1 MSIRSI
7 RCTGLYAK
15 HAEVDK
21 YVKTVM
27 QFIQERA
34 NDETESTVSN
44 PASSINSQDLSTLLQ
59 QLVGM
64 RFDEKKLRCPKW
76 KQNQSIDEYIILL
89 SDWIDQAKLQ
99 VVPKFQQI
107 YEALQDSP
115 NDQVVNMLSNFLLTV
130 RPLIDQPNVDFK
142 ETVIGYLR
150 QRFGRNS
157 LYRSV
162 ETWSEISNLTHDPN
176 NTENFLD
183 QFKLLI
189 QRCDQNNLKIPE
201 PIQVAMLLSK
211 LNVDQATFKNIT
223 SVIDDVGENNALKN
237 SIAAVR
243 KFCLL
248 PSNISKLQ
256 AVNYVYRREHR
267 SSERSGDRS
276 GRKFSRS
283 SRDSRGRDSKSRS
296 KSHDSRKSRG
306 SSRDSNYR
314 RSRSGRRESYS
325 SQTYVTCT
333 HANPSEQ
340 DGGQEQEPREII
352 LFTNILLSDIYDQN
366 LLIVDSGAPSSI
378 MPYDNVKQICKHVPK
393 DKLRLEKINK
403 SFKFGPSRIYNSRQ
417 RITLPLKIFNNES
430 VDISFFILDLKNVPN
445 LLGSDQ
451 LDKLKAKL
459 NYESKTITLKDADIP
474 LNVLNS
480 GHLALPFE
488 LTNLSFLVNNED
500 VRTAGRQPGDDGH
513 RQHSGPGSGLR
524 LKSGEDALWLT
535 EEEAESVAKGKMKDF
550 LKLHR
555 MTGHT
560 SANQLWKFLKN
571 SSRCSNRDRKLLKL
585 LVENC
590 QICKL
595 KAGVLPRP
603 KACMTR
609 STDFNELVSWDL
621 KDFKNKYNFYILYC
635 LDEFSKLIVGKIMRD
650 KRPQSVIENFEEV
663 WVYVAGHG
671 FGWPRQILSDNGGEF
686 INSFVCEYLLKHDV
700 KFKSTA
706 SYAPWSNGSTEKRH
720 HIVDDLFESAMLDN
734 PLKLSPQQLLN
745 RVCFYRNCEVSDGG
759 FSPLQVI
766 MGRNPA
772 LFSALNFDQTL
783 DLADTKHEQVRR
795 ILELQSKIRSQV
807 RTFNTDRRLNKIL
820 KMRANKNTDAV
831 FHPGQKIL
839 FYDPVD
845 RAWRKGTLIYTLGKT
860 AHVDVGGQSSKVDLT
875 RLRDDESYNWEC
887 MLDECVR
894 ENDDSE
900 DLPTV
905 FTKFQ
910 NLNDTFDMRD
920 YLASR
925 EVRFKSELE
934 ELEPSQDGET
944 RLEGRPQ
951 VGDSIAFRF
960 TDKNWETTGKVTKV
974 GSRSNPDSFD
984 VISAEGIFKYLAVG
998 KNIHYWRF
1006 LREEQG
1012 ETLWIEENSYLM
1024 EAELL
1029 FPITLTPKQQLGIPE
1044 VEQAK
1049 QEEIKKWY
1057 NYKCFSIIKREGYM
1071 RIIPL
1076 AWVVNKKC
1084 RNVDEKVS
1092 NVNVYKARLVVR
1104 GDLEGGGSRT
1114 DSPTAP
1120 KEIMRLILAVST
1132 LYNFDLATC
1141 DISSAFLQSSK
1152 PDRDIFL
1159 RPPDE
1164 WTGDRMYVWK
1174 AEKGIYGLKDASRLW
1189 FIRFRLFLDT
1199 LKVESIGDSESCF
1212 ISRARDGKIRGFIL
1226 THVDDILIAGSK
1238 DFLTWFE
1245 QMVRGEFVISKIKYG
1260 KFRYTGLDINSVGD
1274 KITIDQNFKLQELSQ
1289 FEISEF
1295 FGMGKLDDK
1304 GIKTL
1309 QRIIGQLG
1317 WLASQTRPDLAF
1329 GTLYLSIIQRQS
1341 SFDDLKEAN
1350 KLLQLAKEN
1359 PLTITLNK
1367 LSTFTPENLQ
1377 IWDFTDASHAKLE
1390 SGIKS
1395 SEGRFVFLINETTRD
1410 AYVIN
1415 WRAAMIS
1422 QVCNS
1427 AKAAE
1432 THAVRNAGDELVYY
1446 SELFQQIFNFRPKI
1460 YIFTDSKSLK
1470 DSIYSTTLVKEKSLR
1485 ICIANIKQ
1493 WIKQKII
1500 KALRWVDTKNQIA
1513 DVLTKAKAPT
1523 DLIRIIFQNGKMPR
1537 SVYNS
1542 FQAPQMEVDA
1552 DTLYMHFFESRNDD
1566 SEESSYRYV
1575 LMHEGLE
1582 I

>member
-1 MSIRSI
+1 MHSIGEVDDACKNDLGKVS
-7 RCTGLYAK
+7 LANVSSVHKVYAK

-21 YVKTVM
+21 YIKTVL
-27 QFIQERA
+27 QFIQDRS
-34 NDETESTVSN
+34 NDDTESTVSN
-44 PASSINSQDLSTLLQ
+44 PSSSINSQDLSSLLQ
-59 QLVGM
+59 QLVGL
-64 RFDEKKLRCPKW
+64 RFDEKKSRCPKW

-89 SDWIDQAKLQ
+89 SDWIDQSKLQ
-99 VVPKFQQI
+99 AVPKFQQI

-130 RPLIDQPNVDFK
+130 RPLIDQPNLDFK
-142 ETVIGYLR
+142 EAVISYLR

-157 LYRSV
+157 LYRSI
-162 ETWSEISNLTHDPN
+162 ETWSEISNLSHDPN

-189 QRCDQNNLKIPE
+189 QRCDQNNLKVPE
-201 PIQVAMLLSK
+201 SIQVAMLLSK

-223 SVIDDVGENNALKN
+223 SVIDDVGDNNALKN
-237 SIAAVR
+237 SIAAIR

-248 PSNISKLQ
+248 PSNISKFQ

-267 SSERSGDRS
+267 SSDRSSERS

-296 KSHDSRKSRG
+296 KSRDSRKSRG

-314 RSRSGRRESYS
+314 RSRSGRREPYS
-325 SQTYVTCT
+325 DQTYVTQPQT
-333 HANPSEQ
+333 VSS
-340 DGGQEQEPREII
+340 QEDETYEREPREIV
-352 LFTNILLSDIYDQN
+352 LFTNILLSDIFDRN
-366 LLIVDSGAPSSI
+366 LLIIDSGAPSSI
-378 MPYDNVKQICKHVPK
+378 MPYDNVKQICKHIPRE
-393 DKLRLEKINK
+393 KLKVEKVNK
-403 SFKFGPSRIYNSRQ
+403 SFKFGPSRIFNSKQ

-430 VDISFFILDLKNVPN
+430 VDISFFILDLRNVPN

-459 NYESKTITLKDADIP
+459 NYESKTITLKDAEIA
-474 LNVLNS
+474 LSVLNS
-480 GHLALPFE
+480 GHLALSFE
-488 LTNLSFLVNNED
+488 LTNLNFLVNNED
-500 VRTAGRQPGDDGH
+500 GRTAGQHGH
-513 RQHSGPGSGLR
+513 GSPGLR
-524 LKSGEDALWLT
+524 LKSGQDALWLT
-535 EEEAESVAKGKMKDF
+535 EEEAESIAKGKMKDF
-550 LKLHR
+550 YKLHR
-555 MTGHT
+555 LTGHT

-571 SSRCSNRDRKLLKL
+571 SSRCSNRDKRLLKL

-595 KAGVLPRP
+595 RAGVLPRP

-609 STDFNELVSWDL
+609 SSDFNELVSWDL

-650 KRPQSVIENFEEV
+650 KRPQSVIESFEEV
-663 WVYVAGHG
+663 WVYAAGHG

-686 INSFVCEYLLKHDV
+686 INSLVCEYLLKHGV

-720 HIVDDLFESAMLDN
+720 HVVDNLFESAMADN
-734 PLKLSPQQLLN
+734 PSNLTSQQLLN
-745 RVCFYRNCEVSDGG
+745 KVCFYRNCEVSDSG

-783 DLADTKHEQVRR
+783 DIADTKHEQVRR
-795 ILELQSKIRSQV
+795 LLESQSKIRAQV
-807 RTFNTDRRLNKIL
+807 RTFDTDRRLNKIL
-820 KMRANKNTDAV
+820 KMRSNKNTDAV

-845 RAWRKGTLIYTLGKT
+845 RAWRKGILIYILGKT
-860 AHVDVGGQSSKVDLT
+860 AHVDVGGQSWKVDLT
-875 RLRDDESYNWEC
+875 RLRDDESYSWEC

-894 ENDDSE
+894 ENDDSD
-900 DLPTV
+900 DLPSL
-905 FTKFQ
+905 FGKFQ
-910 NLNDTFDMRD
+910 DLNDTFDVRD
-920 YLASR
+920 QVARR
-925 EVRFKSELE
+925 EVRFESEVDE
-934 ELEPSQDGET
+934 VEPDVEGELK
-944 RLEGRPQ
+944 LEGRPE
-951 VGDSIAFRF
+951 VGDSIAFKF
-960 TDKNWETTGKVTKV
+960 TDKNWETLAKVTKV

-984 VISAEGIFKYLAVG
+984 VISAEGIFKYLSVG

-1012 ETLWIEENSYLM
+1012 EILWVEQSSETL

-1029 FPITLTPKQQLGIPE
+1029 FPVTLTPKQQMGIPE

-1049 QEEIKKWY
+1049 QEEMQKWF
-1057 NYKCFSIIKREGYM
+1057 NYECISLIRREGYM

-1076 AWVVNKKC
+1076 TWVVNK
-1084 RNVDEKVS
+1084 NVDGKSS
-1092 NVNVYKARLVVR
+1092 NANLYKARLVIR
-1104 GDLEGGGSRT
+1104 GDLEGGGNRT

-1120 KEIMRLILAVST
+1120 KEILRLILAVST

-1164 WTGDRMYVWK
+1164 WTGDKMCVWK

-1189 FIRFRLFLDT
+1189 FIRFRRFLDT
-1199 LKVESIGDSESCF
+1199 LNVESIGDSESCF
-1212 ISRARDGKIRGFIL
+1212 ISRNQDGKIRGFIL
-1226 THVDDILIAGSK
+1226 THVDDILIAGNQE
-1238 DFLTWFE
+1238 FLVWFE
-1245 QMVRGEFVISKIKYG
+1245 QKVRGEFVISKVKYS
-1260 KFRYTGLDINSVGD
+1260 KFRYTGLDIDSSGN
-1274 KITIDQNFKLQELSQ
+1274 KITIDQNFKLQELNQ

-1295 FGMGKLDDK
+1295 FGMRKLDDK

-1309 QRIIGQLG
+1309 QKMIGQLG

-1350 KLLQLAKEN
+1350 KLLRLAKEY
-1359 PLTITLNK
+1359 PLVITLNK
-1367 LSTFTPENLQ
+1367 PSTFRPGDLQ
-1377 IWDFTDASHAKLE
+1377 IWVFTDASHAKLE
-1390 SGIKS
+1390 SGVKS
-1395 SEGRFVFLINETTRD
+1395 SEGRFVFLINETSRD
-1410 AYVIN
+1410 AYIIN
-1415 WRAAMIS
+1415 WRAAMIT

-1446 SELFQQIFNFRPKI
+1446 SELFQQIFNIKPRI

-1470 DSIYSTTLVKEKSLR
+1470 DSIYSTTLVKEKSL
-1485 ICIANIKQ
+1485 
-1493 WIKQKII
+1493 
-1500 KALRWVDTKNQIA
+1500 
-1513 DVLTKAKAPT
+1513 
-1523 DLIRIIFQNGKMPR
+1523 
-1537 SVYNS
+1537 
-1542 FQAPQMEVDA
+1542 
-1552 DTLYMHFFESRNDD
+1552 
-1566 SEESSYRYV
+1566 
-1575 LMHEGLE
+1575 
-1582 I
+1582 